1 MLKIYYN
8 NTTPLYLRPT
18 PLISISHSP
27 NKNKMGTL
35 GCTYSITLNG
45 TIISHAGSPIFS
57 ESNIINDIL
66 PYDINLSGSNH
77 YNPDIG
83 ERLTSIVKKQNS
95 IRSLFSKDGQRIEIK
110 SLDESK
116 TAIVFYP
123 NVISINFEEGPYI
136 DTCKYSVNL
145 EAPLLFDTSGNVYTE
160 GLIGSTFSP
169 NKFNLQRSKDDY
181 LRETANY
188 NTTSLDNIISRWGG
202 LVEDF
207 TDTWSIET
215 DESNAQS
222 IDLIN
227 IPVSYRVTR
236 NVSAT
241 GKNVYSSGAR
251 KPAWEHALGFI
262 KKTVLEEP
270 NAAPIGGGYSYIESP
285 NKLEQYPGF
294 RISDNRNDGL
304 YASGML
310 NLPSYYRGYNHVR
323 SVNINR
329 SEGSCAITDTWL
341 LASGQSHL
349 ENYTLSLDSSVG
361 NAFTNVKIDGTIKGL
376 SDIHASGYN
385 PAFFNNTT
393 NSHKIPYNKA
403 IKHYFDISNS
413 GKFGIGSTVFS
424 RANNFVTPVVLN
436 SQPLSISLATN
447 ELEGQITYSL
457 EFDNRPYNYFSGIL
471 AENISVND
479 TYPGDVFAVIP
490 VIGRKTGP
498 ILQYIKGRT
507 EYNRSVNIELLLD
520 YTDLPYN
527 SGRNFLMYKPSINSQ
542 IGTDLKKL
550 IHDLSPSGEPNVTQF
565 FLNPPTETWS
575 PKEGRYTLNLNW
587 IYEKSI

>member
-1 MLKIYYN
+1 
-8 NTTPLYLRPT
+8 
-18 PLISISHSP
+18 
-27 NKNKMGTL
+27 
-35 GCTYSITLNG
+35 
-45 TIISHAGSPIFS
+45 
-57 ESNIINDIL
+57 
-66 PYDINLSGSNH
+66 
-77 YNPDIG
+77 
-83 ERLTSIVKKQNS
+83 
-95 IRSLFSKDGQRIEIK
+95 
-110 SLDESK
+110 
-116 TAIVFYP
+116 
-123 NVISINFEEGPYI
+123 
-136 DTCKYSVNL
+136 
-145 EAPLLFDTSGNVYTE
+145 
-160 GLIGSTFSP
+160 
-169 NKFNLQRSKDDY
+169 
-181 LRETANY
+181 
-188 NTTSLDNIISRWGG
+188 
-202 LVEDF
+202 
-207 TDTWSIET
+207 
-215 DESNAQS
+215 
-222 IDLIN
+222 
-227 IPVSYRVTR
+227 
-236 NVSAT
+236 
-241 GKNVYSSGAR
+241 
-251 KPAWEHALGFI
+251 
-262 KKTVLEEP
+262 
-270 NAAPIGGGYSYIESP
+270 
-285 NKLEQYPGF
+285 
-294 RISDNRNDGL
+294 
-304 YASGML
+304 
-310 NLPSYYRGYNHVR
+310 
-323 SVNINR
+323 
-329 SEGSCAITDTWL
+329 
-341 LASGQSHL
+341 
-349 ENYTLSLDSSVG
+349 
-361 NAFTNVKIDGTIKGL
+361 VKIDGTIKGL